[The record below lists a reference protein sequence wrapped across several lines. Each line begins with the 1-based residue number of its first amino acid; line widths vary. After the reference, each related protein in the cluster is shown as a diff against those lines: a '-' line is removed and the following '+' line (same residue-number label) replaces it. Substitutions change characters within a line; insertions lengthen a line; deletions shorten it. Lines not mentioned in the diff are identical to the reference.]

1 MSIINLI
8 EIYESLLTHF
18 GKRYWW
24 PAETRFE
31 VIVGAILTQNTAWKN
46 VEKAILNLKKNKSL
60 NCKKIANIDIE
71 KLEKL
76 IQPSGFYKQKAERL
90 KKLCIYL
97 EKNYN
102 SNLNTFFNRNTNI
115 IRKELLTLSG
125 IGNETADSIL
135 LYAGDKKKFVIDA
148 YTMRVCRR
156 AGIFNGKDY
165 TSELPSTN
173 PRIHIHSVH
182 EYDEYQKFFEFHL
195 PKNLELYKEFHALI
209 VELGKNHCRKKPRC
223 DGCPLTAMCKIKII

>member
-1 MSIINLI
+1 MGIIKLI
-8 EIYESLLTHF
+8 EIYESLLTYF

-46 VEKAILNLKKNKSL
+46 VEKAILNLKKNKMMD
-60 NCKKIANIDIE
+60 NKKIANMSIK

-76 IQPSGFYKQKAERL
+76 IQPSGFYKQKAKRL
-90 KKLCIYL
+90 KKFCVYL
-97 EKNYN
+97 EKNYE
-102 SNLNTFFNRNTNI
+102 SDLDSFFNRNTAE
-115 IRKELLTLSG
+115 IRNELLSLSG

-148 YTMRVCRR
+148 YTMRMCGRL
-156 AGIFNGKDY
+156 GIFNGKDY
-165 TSELPSTN
+165 N
-173 PRIHIHSVH
+173 
-182 EYDEYQKFFEFHL
+182 EYQKFFESNL

-209 VELGKNHCRKKPRC
+209 VELGKNYCRKKPIC
-223 DGCPLTAMCKIKII
+223 DSCPLNAVCKQII